1 MRPAVL
7 LLLIS
12 CTSASLSDTS
22 STTPLHDVGTYT
34 SPDGWTIDMPAGWH
48 VAPFE
53 TSKGGASARGAQVS
67 NIELPSPSLVPGF
80 PIQTNGDDLPAD
92 GLAIIIAIDDDPSD
106 VQQPPQSP
114 PAPPLS
120 LDDFSHGS
128 APAGSPTLDL
138 MWFTG
143 NGRTFLATIKT
154 GPNVSAV
161 DRTALEAAVSSVRF
175 S

>member
-1 MRPAVL
+1 M
-7 LLLIS
+7 
-12 CTSASLSDTS
+12 SDS
-22 STTPLHDVGTYT
+22 PSTTALHDGNYT
-34 SPDGWTIDMPAGWH
+34 SPDGWTIDVPPGWH
-48 VAPFE
+48 VTPFE
-53 TSKGGASARGAQVS
+53 TSKGNATASGAQVS

-80 PIQTNGDDLPAD
+80 PIQTNGGDLPAD
-92 GLAIIIAIDDDPSD
+92 GLAIIIAIDDDPND
-106 VQQPPQSP
+106 AQQPPQSP
-114 PAPPLS
+114 SAPPLS

-128 APAGSPTLDL
+128 APGGSPTLDL

-154 GPNVSAV
+154 GPSVTSA

>member
-1 MRPAVL
+1 MGIAAV

-12 CTSASLSDTS
+12 CTSASVSDTS
-22 STTPLHDVGTYT
+22 STTALQDGIYT
-34 SPDGWTIDMPAGWH
+34 SPDGWTIDVPPGWH
-48 VAPFE
+48 VTPFE
-53 TSKGGASARGAQVS
+53 ASKGSASARGAQVS

-80 PIQTNGDDLPAD
+80 PIQTNGDDLAAD

-120 LDDFSHGS
+120 LGDFIHGS
-128 APAGSPTLDL
+128 APAGSATLDL

-154 GPNVSAV
+154 GPNVSAS
-161 DRTALEAAVSSVRF
+161 DRTALESAVSSLRF

>member
-1 MRPAVL
+1 MGPAVV

-12 CTSASLSDTS
+12 CTSASVPDIS
-22 STTPLHDVGTYT
+22 STTALQDGVYT
-34 SPDGWTIDMPAGWH
+34 SPDGWTIDVPPGWH

-53 TSKGGASARGAQVS
+53 TSKGSATASGAQVS
-67 NIELPSPSLVPGF
+67 NMELLPPSLVPGF
-80 PIQTNGDDLPAD
+80 PIQTNGDDLPTD
-92 GLAIIIAIDDDPSD
+92 GLAIVIALDDDPSD
-106 VQQPPQSP
+106 VQQPPPSP

-120 LDDFSHGS
+120 LDDFVHGS
-128 APAGSPTLDL
+128 APGGSATLDL

-154 GPNVSAV
+154 GPRVTAA
-161 DRTALEAAVSSVRF
+161 DRTALEAAVTSLRF